1 MENIIVITNES
12 NKKYILRELSQNKL
26 LYNIKF
32 YTFLDLKK
40 KLFFDYDNK
49 TIEYIMNKF
58 SVPFD
63 IAQEY
68 LDNMYF
74 LKDLEDDKVR
84 FLISLKEELEGS
96 NLLIKSTNF
105 KEYLKNKR
113 IVVYGYESFTKE
125 EKLILEEMG
134 VLIIDNF
141 LYLD

>member
-63 IAQEY
+63 IKICRRNEEQKSI
-68 LDNMYF
+68 
-74 LKDLEDDKVR
+74 LK
-84 FLISLKEELEGS
+84 IKE
-96 NLLIKSTNF
+96 
-105 KEYLKNKR
+105 
-113 IVVYGYESFTKE
+113 
-125 EKLILEEMG
+125 
-134 VLIIDNF
+134 
-141 LYLD
+141 